1 MLFHIPVRASPCYS
15 QHFCD
20 GSIYMVTKVLKND
33 DMRAFTTAETKNAI
47 LFTAL
52 SFKIKVET

>member
-1 MLFHIPVRASPCYS
+1 MSFHIPVQASPCYS

-20 GSIYMVTKVLKND
+20 GYIYMVTKVLKND

-47 LFTAL
+47 LFD
-52 SFKIKVET
+52 FFCYVCR